1 MKNPNF
7 SEILLGK
14 IVFFTQIHDPQISN
28 QIDAA
33 VIRTLVIDNWSV
45 KARGGNCL
53 LLPVSSYAYDDDV
66 DDDVIVC
73 PSRKRNLL
81 FKEDAIF
88 VAFVVSTRIGNTRL
102 IVHQKTTSR
111 SAVDLKR
118 THFTPYAPICNGP
131 L

>member
-1 MKNPNF
+1 
-7 SEILLGK
+7 
-14 IVFFTQIHDPQISN
+14 
-28 QIDAA
+28 
-33 VIRTLVIDNWSV
+33 
-45 KARGGNCL
+45 
-53 LLPVSSYAYDDDV
+53 LPVSSYAYDDDV